1 MFAIKDTCPESGARS
16 KPQQRGNVMRFRVEP
31 RDVPPEMAARRLGK
45 TQSEFE
51 AILPNLFA
59 RGFPKPDAD
68 TGNFDL
74 DAIDEW
80 RRRRHHHLFLT
91 YPERA
96 RDARA
101 VLPRT
106 GGIRSGQRENPVLS
120 RKAR

>member
-1 MFAIKDTCPESGARS
+1 MPSAGIEQKGYQGST
-16 KPQQRGNVMRFRVEP
+16 MRFRVEP
-31 RDVPPEMAARRLGK
+31 RDVPPEIAARRLGK
-45 TQSEFE
+45 TLSEFE

-59 RGFPKPDAD
+59 RGFPKPDPD

-120 RKAR
+120 HKAR

>member
-1 MFAIKDTCPESGARS
+1 MG
-16 KPQQRGNVMRFRVEP
+16 QQMRFRVEP

-101 VLPRT
+101 VLPRS
-106 GGIRSGQRENPVLS
+106 GGLASGQRENPVLS